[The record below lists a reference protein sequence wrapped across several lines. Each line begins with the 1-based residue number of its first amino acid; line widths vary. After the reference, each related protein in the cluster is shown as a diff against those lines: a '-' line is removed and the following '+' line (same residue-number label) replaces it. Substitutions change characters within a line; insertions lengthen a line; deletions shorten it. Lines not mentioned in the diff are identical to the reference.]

1 MGCNLHG
8 YLEVME
14 YPETEKY
21 KWFSVHNLPFTRSYW
36 FYAALA
42 GVRNYI
48 EINPISKPK
57 GMPEDASI
65 MSQIECEEDGGD
77 GHSHSWLTATELL
90 NYEWNQKIKT
100 SDSDE
105 TILCDSLHTHFKA
118 LLTEVAYLAT
128 QYGSDRVRM
137 VFWFDN

>member
-1 MGCNLHG
+1 MGCNFHG

-14 YPETEKY
+14 YPESERY
-21 KWFSVHNLPFTRSYW
+21 KWFSVHKLPYTRSYW

-48 EINPISKPK
+48 EIEPISEPK
-57 GMPEDASI
+57 GMPSDASM
-65 MSQIECEEDGGD
+65 MSQADCQEDGLD
-77 GHSHSWLTATELL
+77 GHTHSWLTATELL
-90 NYEWNQKIKT
+90 NYDWNQKI
-100 SDSDE
+100 DYDE
-105 TILCDSLHTHFKA
+105 RKVTLCSSIHTHCKA

-128 QYGSDRVRM
+128 QDGSDRVRL